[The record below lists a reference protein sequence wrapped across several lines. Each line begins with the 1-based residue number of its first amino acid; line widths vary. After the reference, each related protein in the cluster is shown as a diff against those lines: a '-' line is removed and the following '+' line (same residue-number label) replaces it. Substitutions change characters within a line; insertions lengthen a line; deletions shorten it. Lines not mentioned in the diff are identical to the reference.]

1 MMHSTDS
8 GLDLTNDPGTV
19 LVVFGIMVAI
29 IWISAAPIRRADR
42 KRDVGNDHDRFDR
55 FDRFDRDVPIRPGP
69 AIPARDD
76 EPTDG
81 DRLVY
86 RHHGAGLD
94 RDRDRIA
101 GAPRPSR
108 LADAARRALDAQRRA
123 EGR

>member
-8 GLDLTNDPGTV
+8 ALDLTSDPVTV
-19 LVVFGIMVAI
+19 LVVFGLMAVI
-29 IWISAAPIRRADR
+29 IWISAEPYRRADR
-42 KRDVGNDHDRFDR
+42 SEVENDHDRFDR
-55 FDRFDRDVPIRPGP
+55 FDRDAPIRPGP
-69 AIPARDD
+69 AVPARDD

-86 RHHGAGLD
+86 RDHGAGLD

-101 GAPRPSR
+101 GAPRPSG